1 MVLALADNFGAER
14 SDGALAE
21 ELVVVFFNIDF
32 FLYSLNS
39 LDSDVAST
47 FETISDLKGVNTLVK
62 ELLSLV
68 KESTGK
74 NDDTSST
81 VTDFVVLRLG
91 ELDEEA
97 GSLVLHLHLLHNSGT
112 VVSDNHITIRAVID
126 SINLF

>member
-21 ELVVVFFNIDF
+21 ELVVGFFNIDF

-81 VTDFVVLRLG
+81 ITDFVVLRLG
-91 ELDEEA
+91 
-97 GSLVLHLHLLHNSGT
+97 
-112 VVSDNHITIRAVID
+112 
-126 SINLF
+126 